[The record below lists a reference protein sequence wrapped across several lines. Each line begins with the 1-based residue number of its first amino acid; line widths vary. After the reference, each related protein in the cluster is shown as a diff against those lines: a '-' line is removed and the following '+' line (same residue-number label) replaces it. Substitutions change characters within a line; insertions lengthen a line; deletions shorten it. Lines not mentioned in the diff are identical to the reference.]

1 MNFDWLKRIVFS
13 PLALVYGAT
22 VSIRQLGFRTGL
34 LRSSRFDIPI
44 ISVGN
49 LNIGGSGK
57 SPHIEYLIQLL
68 SSYIDVSVL
77 SRGYRRKTEGFLI
90 VEPDNS
96 ALEVGDEPLQ
106 FKRKYP
112 EAVVAVGERR
122 AYAIPQMLYRH
133 NNIKVVLLDD
143 AYQHLA
149 VKPYLNLLLTD
160 YELPFTRDYLL
171 PAGFLREWRIGYRR
185 ADIIIVTKCPPYLSI
200 AEKEHIKKEINPLP
214 NQYIYFS
221 YYEYGRPYHI
231 FTPSVEMDLTAD
243 TDVLLITGI
252 ANTDYL
258 VKKLSATCKSV
269 TSLSFEDHRL
279 FSNYDVAQMKLL
291 YDNLTSRKKVILTT
305 EKDATRLE
313 LHREF
318 IYNNQ
323 MDIFAL
329 PIEVKF
335 LFDEGLHFDN
345 MIKNRLLN
353 FKI

>member
-1 MNFDWLKRIVFS
+1 MNFDWLKRILFS
-13 PLALVYGAT
+13 PLVLIYGAS

-34 LRSSRFDIPI
+34 LRSSRFDIPVI
-44 ISVGN
+44 GVGN
-49 LNIGGSGK
+49 LNVGGSGK
-57 SPHIEYLIQLL
+57 SPHIEYLIRLL
-68 SSYIDVSVL
+68 SPYIDVAVL
-77 SRGYRRKTEGFLI
+77 SRGYRRKTEGFHI
-90 VEPDNS
+90 VEPDNT
-96 ALEVGDEPLQ
+96 ALDVGDEPLQ

-149 VKPYLNLLLTD
+149 VKPYLSILLTD
-160 YELPFTRDYLL
+160 LKLPFPRDYLL
-171 PAGFLREWRIGYRR
+171 PAGYLREWRMGYRR
-185 ADIIIVTKCPPYLSI
+185 ADIIIVTKCHIDMSI
-200 AEKEHIKKEINPLP
+200 TEKEQMIKEIQPLP

-221 YYEYGRPYHI
+221 YYEYGSPYHI
-231 FTPSVEMDLTAD
+231 FTPLVGTDLTAD

-252 ANTDYL
+252 ANTEYL
-258 VKKLSATCKSV
+258 VKKLSAISKSV

-318 IYNNQ
+318 ILDNQ
-323 MDIFAL
+323 LDIFVL